1 MSVLAVP
8 DFTVARDILY
18 RKVEN
23 EAVLLHITSAMY
35 YSLNET
41 GVLFW
46 EGLRNQTPDQVIAQV
61 AEEYGVETTQ
71 IHQDLMTFLTDLATH
86 GIINWVAKD

>member
-1 MSVLAVP
+1 MPVLSVP
-8 DFTVARDILY
+8 GFTVAPDILY

-46 EGLRNQTPDQVIAQV
+46 EGLRNQSAEQVIDQVAQT
-61 AEEYGVETTQ
+61 YGVETTQ
-71 IHQDLMTFLTDLATH
+71 IHQDLMIFLTDLATY
-86 GIINWVAKD
+86 GIINWVAQD

>member
-1 MSVLAVP
+1 MSVLTVP

-46 EGLRNQTPDQVIAQV
+46 EGLRNQTPDQVITQV
-61 AEEYGVETTQ
+61 AEEYGVEATQ
-71 IHQDLMTFLTDLATH
+71 IHQDLMTFLTDLATY